1 MRSGTFF
8 STLWLGAVETR
19 PEFLQRQVL
28 KESHEMGGLKAPDIA
43 ALNSALKVKQSIN
56 AVVSIE
62 FSPLG
67 SIDQ

>member
-1 MRSGTFF
+1 
-8 STLWLGAVETR
+8 
-19 PEFLQRQVL
+19 
-28 KESHEMGGLKAPDIA
+28 MGGLKAPDIA

>member
-43 ALNSALKVKQSIN
+43 A
-56 AVVSIE
+56 
-62 FSPLG
+62 
-67 SIDQ
+67 